1 MNDRDASRH
10 TKGTAPAAL
19 VAENRRARRDH
30 SIEWTIECGIELL
43 GSEVKSLRARHV
55 SISDAYAI
63 VKGGQL
69 YLVGL
74 KITRFR
80 NQSTHTK
87 PDVARIRRLLAKRN
101 EIDRLDAAASIKG
114 ASLVPM
120 RIYFKGPW
128 AKVLIGV
135 GTGKTFQDRRDDIK
149 EREAS
154 REMARAITR
163 LGAKRRRS

>member
-1 MNDRDASRH
+1 MVGPGKK
-10 TKGTAPAAL
+10 TKGTAPTGL

-69 YLVGL
+69 FLVGL
-74 KITRFR
+74 KITAFR

-87 PDVARIRRLLAKRN
+87 PDVGRTRRLLAKKS
-101 EIDRLDAAASIKG
+101 EIEKLDAAASIKG
-114 ASLVPM
+114 SNLVPM
-120 RIYFKGPW
+120 RIYFKGAW

-135 GTGKTFQDRRDDIK
+135 GKGKTFQDKRDDIQ

-163 LGAKRRRS
+163 LGAKRRP